1 MSLVQRRILEH
12 LGAAG
17 VLLLIGCHKPE
28 APAPAQDATVP
39 AGTAAEPAPSATVG
53 ATATAVAPAVG
64 PGGADVGGVCKTA
77 DDCKPGLHCQL
88 EFDGASFSETGVCST
103 ERPVYRGRPLYVE
116 GVARMASI
124 ALGDATR
131 DGDAWAAHFARA
143 AVEEHASVAAF
154 ARTLC
159 QLMALG
165 APLDLLERTQR
176 ALADEI
182 EHTRGS
188 LTWLAHFGG
197 GEAAPG
203 PLPEAVSPMVSA
215 AGASLESL
223 ARDLLVDVVRGGC
236 IGETLAAEA
245 MVERAAQAGDPELA
259 AGSSPSPTTRRD
271 TRRSL
276 RDGALAAPGRPL
288 ARAARA
294 ARARALRSGST

>member
-165 APLDLLERTQR
+165 APLELLERTQR
-176 ALADEI
+176 ALCDEI
-182 EHTRGS
+182 DHTRGS
-188 LTWLAHFGG
+188 LGWLAHFGG

-203 PLPEAVSPMVSA
+203 PLPEAVSPLSA
-215 AGASLESL
+215 NAGLEALARELVLDDEARHAALAFETALWLVREHPSL
-223 ARDLLVDVVRGGC
+223 ASIVERECALLE
-236 IGETLAAEA
+236 GEARRIVGPLFEATSLSAKLAA
-245 MVERAAQAGDPELA
+245 
-259 AGSSPSPTTRRD
+259 
-271 TRRSL
+271 
-276 RDGALAAPGRPL
+276 
-288 ARAARA
+288 
-294 ARARALRSGST
+294 